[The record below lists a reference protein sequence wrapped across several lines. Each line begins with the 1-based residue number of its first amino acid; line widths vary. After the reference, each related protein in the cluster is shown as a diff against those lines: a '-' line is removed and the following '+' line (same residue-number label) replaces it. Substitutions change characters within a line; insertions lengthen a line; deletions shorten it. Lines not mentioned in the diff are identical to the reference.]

1 MEPES
6 MGTNFSIKNVPADL
20 AADLRL
26 AAARNH
32 RSIQGELM
40 AMLEE
45 RLRGSRQLTLAQA
58 AAKLRRLGVSSE
70 GRSADIV
77 RELRDHDAR

>member
-1 MEPES
+1 
-6 MGTNFSIKNVPADL
+6 MGVNFSIKNVPEDL

-32 RSIQGELM
+32 RSVQGELM

-45 RLRGSRQLTLAQA
+45 RLRGSRKLTLSEIAEKA
-58 AAKLRRLGVSSE
+58 RRLGIRSE
-70 GRSADIV
+70 GRSVDIV